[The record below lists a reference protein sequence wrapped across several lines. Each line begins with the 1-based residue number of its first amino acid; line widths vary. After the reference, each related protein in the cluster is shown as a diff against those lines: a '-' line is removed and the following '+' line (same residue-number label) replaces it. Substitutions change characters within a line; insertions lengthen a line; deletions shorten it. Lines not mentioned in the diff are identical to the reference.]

1 MFCRKVIILLEVS
14 VLRPASE
21 VAGKIGDPKAINA
34 ESKMDQQQQQP
45 LHNAN
50 GHAQHSTSGMALL

>member
-1 MFCRKVIILLEVS
+1 M
-14 VLRPASE
+14 LRPASE

-34 ESKMDQQQQQP
+34 ESKMDQQQQQQP